1 VDNSLRPRLTF
12 LAGELGEEAA
22 MQTVTANPRLL
33 LSSYGTL
40 GRLTFVRETTG
51 GEGPNAVSPS
61 TALMAP
67 KATFAERFPAYRGW
81 LLGRLGQAEAKRGK
95 QNADVGALE
104 KAHGL
109 LLEERFQSA
118 CHPEDAIALPEANVA
133 RHLFDAS

>member
-1 VDNSLRPRLTF
+1 
-12 LAGELGEEAA
+12 

-33 LSSYGTL
+33 LSSYGAL

-67 KATFAERFPAYRGW
+67 KAAFAERFPAYRGW
-81 LLGRLGQAEAKRGK
+81 LLEQLGQAEAKKGK
-95 QNADVGALE
+95 KNADVGPLE

-109 LLEERFQSA
+109 LLEERFQSTEEA
-118 CHPEDAIALPEANVA
+118 VALPEANVA
-133 RHLFDAS
+133 RHLFEQPRAN